1 MAIFYSPK
9 KDKNIRKGIIMNE
22 FLSKEF
28 TEVFNYK
35 NKEDLKQWSMFLDL
49 TCDMDLNHSPKQ
61 SKKRKNNK

>member
-1 MAIFYSPK
+1 
-9 KDKNIRKGIIMNE
+9 MNE

-35 NKEDLKQWSMFLDL
+35 NKEDLKQWSMYLDL